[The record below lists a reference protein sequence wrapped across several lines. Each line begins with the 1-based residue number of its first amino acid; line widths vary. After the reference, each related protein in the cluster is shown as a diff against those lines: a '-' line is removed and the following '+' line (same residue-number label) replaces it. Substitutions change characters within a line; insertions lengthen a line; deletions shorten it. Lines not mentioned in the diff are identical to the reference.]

1 LPRPRI
7 PRAQILCEIH
17 LQEDP
22 APAGFG
28 ARKQSALGA
37 AANLLRVHVQKGGGV
52 FEIERPQA
60 RVLGIR
66 RLASPRLEEIRF
78 RLERASNGHNARKR
92 HCPRLAAATDKSALA
107 AF

>member
-22 APAGFG
+22 APARFG
-28 ARKQSALGA
+28 ARKQSAFRA

-60 RVLGIR
+60 RVLTIR
-66 RLASPRLEEIRF
+66 RLTNPRFEEIRV

-92 HCPRLAAATDKSALA
+92 HCPRRAAATDKSALA
-107 AF
+107 AL